1 MLDSR
6 ETVKDAEKQSLY
18 GFLSPDASVSRTCM
32 LDAPSALALLKPRF
46 GIDGFRAGQWEAIDA
61 ALRGHDSC
69 VYLPTGSGKSLCFQA
84 THPYHTLTPPYPTL
98 PHPDPTLT
106 PPYPI
111 LTPP

>member
-1 MLDSR
+1 
-6 ETVKDAEKQSLY
+6 
-18 GFLSPDASVSRTCM
+18 M

-84 THPYHTLTPPYPTL
+84 THPYHTLTPPDPTL
-98 PHPDPTLT
+98 PHHRRHSRLCTRLHHAGAHAPDL
-106 PPYPI
+106 
-111 LTPP
+111 LEQGAQGVG